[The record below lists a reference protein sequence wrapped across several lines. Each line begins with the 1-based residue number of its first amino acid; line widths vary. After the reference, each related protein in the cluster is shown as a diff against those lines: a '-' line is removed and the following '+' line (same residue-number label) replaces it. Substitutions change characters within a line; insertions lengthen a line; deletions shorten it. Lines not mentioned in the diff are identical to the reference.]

1 MYGPV
6 KIKAISEWP
15 QPVDGKALQWFLGA
29 ANFHRDFS
37 HEYAKLAAPL
47 EEIRNSSGKIEWT
60 PERLNSFKNI
70 KSLFVN
76 DLKLRT
82 IDWNKKIIL
91 TTDAS
96 LTGIGAW
103 LGQYNKEGNIVPI
116 VCVSKKMSPTQQR
129 WSATK
134 RELYALVWSMQKL
147 RHYLLGRNFVAR
159 VDHRPL
165 VEMLRNK
172 VSPMMEGWIDTIL
185 QFDFTTTYLPGIE
198 NELADALSQ
207 SYEINNNE
215 LQLKQV
221 NIKESNITE
230 PTNNEDIELQ
240 LEAKRRGKII
250 PTPEERSKLI
260 EQMHLLGH
268 FSVETVAK
276 KIWNSGHWWPQLH
289 SDILNYVSGC
299 IDCQRFNTIKEG
311 YHPLKSIEANEPWDH
326 IQIDLIGPL
335 PESEEGF
342 CWILTVVDVMTGFTL
357 IRALHSKTQE
367 EVAKALWQLICD
379 FGSPKIIQSDNGTE
393 FVNSVI
399 HELINLYGIEHRL
412 ITAYNPRAD
421 GLVERKNKEI
431 GRLLKKQMKGSTAQ
445 WQLMLPMVQLCLN
458 LKELKRTGTEPF
470 TLFFSRAFNGLENFS
485 STHPNENLI
494 EAIEQHIQ
502 KINSLQNLFWPATV
516 KRTEEIRNKKKS
528 EFNTSKKIVESLNA
542 GDKVMIKDV
551 TRESKWDPIYEG
563 PFEIV
568 CQTKGGN
575 YILKDVTGEELPRRI
590 PIHQIKLIDGSPS
603 RGRSGKTS
611 NIKSNTKES
620 KEETELG
627 QKQHYEVLC
636 ILNHRKDHLNKGYEF
651 FVRWKG
657 YSSKYDSWVHESDF
671 DGTSLIKKYWKQHR
685 KGGIIISKNH
695 PKKI

>member
-1 MYGPV
+1 
-6 KIKAISEWP
+6 
-15 QPVDGKALQWFLGA
+15 
-29 ANFHRDFS
+29 
-37 HEYAKLAAPL
+37 
-47 EEIRNSSGKIEWT
+47 
-60 PERLNSFKNI
+60 
-70 KSLFVN
+70 
-76 DLKLRT
+76 
-82 IDWNKKIIL
+82 
-91 TTDAS
+91 
-96 LTGIGAW
+96 
-103 LGQYNKEGNIVPI
+103 
-116 VCVSKKMSPTQQR
+116 
-129 WSATK
+129 
-134 RELYALVWSMQKL
+134 
-147 RHYLLGRNFVAR
+147 
-159 VDHRPL
+159 
-165 VEMLRNK
+165 
-172 VSPMMEGWIDTIL
+172 
-185 QFDFTTTYLPGIE
+185 
-198 NELADALSQ
+198 
-207 SYEINNNE
+207 
-215 LQLKQV
+215 
-221 NIKESNITE
+221 
-230 PTNNEDIELQ
+230 
-240 LEAKRRGKII
+240 
-250 PTPEERSKLI
+250 
-260 EQMHLLGH
+260 
-268 FSVETVAK
+268 
-276 KIWNSGHWWPQLH
+276 
-289 SDILNYVSGC
+289 
-299 IDCQRFNTIKEG
+299 
-311 YHPLKSIEANEPWDH
+311 
-326 IQIDLIGPL
+326 
-335 PESEEGF
+335 
-342 CWILTVVDVMTGFTL
+342 MTGFTL

-445 WQLMLPMVQLCLN
+445 WQLLLPMVQLCLN

-611 NIKSNTKES
+611 NIKSNT
-620 KEETELG
+620 
-627 QKQHYEVLC
+627 
-636 ILNHRKDHLNKGYEF
+636 N
-651 FVRWKG
+651 
-657 YSSKYDSWVHESDF
+657 
-671 DGTSLIKKYWKQHR
+671 
-685 KGGIIISKNH
+685 
-695 PKKI
+695 